1 MEVSLPQGL
10 ALRLFLFAV
19 VMDMLGRRA
28 IQLGQRKAEY
38 ERVHERSSGPKTRY
52 MGVVKR
58 TGSSLVWEKRTHRT
72 G

>member
-1 MEVSLPQGL
+1 MGLPQGL

-19 VMDMLGRRA
+19 VMEMLGKRA

-38 ERVHERSSGPKTRY
+38 EHVHERRSGPKTKY

-58 TGSSLVWEKRTHRT
+58 TGSSLVWEKGRHRT